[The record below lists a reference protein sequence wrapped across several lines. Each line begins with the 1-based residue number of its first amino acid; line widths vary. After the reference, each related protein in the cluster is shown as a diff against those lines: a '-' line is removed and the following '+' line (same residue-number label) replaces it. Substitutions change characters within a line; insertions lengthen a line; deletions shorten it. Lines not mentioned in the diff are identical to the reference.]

1 MERLLATLLG
11 VQARWRCVMLA
22 AAALAVLLPAGRAA
36 AQPVV
41 DAHMPITGV
50 VVNPCT
56 GETAKGS
63 GFVHVKVFESL
74 DPNDHVSMEA
84 NVESFEAITLTG
96 VRYVVPEQLS
106 SHTIADSDGVPV
118 NATDEEMAHLIRQ
131 GEDGSFVMG

>member
-1 MERLLATLLG
+1 
-11 VQARWRCVMLA
+11 
-22 AAALAVLLPAGRAA
+22 
-36 AQPVV
+36 
-41 DAHMPITGV
+41 
-50 VVNPCT
+50 NPCT

-131 GEDGSFVMG
+131 GEDGSFVMGDDFYLRISSHYTYNGNGDLTASSSDMTAACRYAARTARGSGPGPRRA